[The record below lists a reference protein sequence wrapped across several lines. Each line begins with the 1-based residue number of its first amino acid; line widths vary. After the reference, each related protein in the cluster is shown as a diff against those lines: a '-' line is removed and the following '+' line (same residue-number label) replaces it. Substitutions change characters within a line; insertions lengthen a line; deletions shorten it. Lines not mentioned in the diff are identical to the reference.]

1 MPTEGGLPKL
11 LKPLIRTT
19 FTDQALSRSGFQT
32 PEAGVGVGMVVSI
45 PALNLQFIAIA
56 PS

>member
-11 LKPLIRTT
+11 LMPLIRTT

-32 PEAGVGVGMVVSI
+32 PEAGVGEGTVVSI
-45 PALNLQFIAIA
+45 PALSLQFIAIA

>member
-32 PEAGVGVGMVVSI
+32 PEAGVGEGMVVSI